1 MMKNQQQKLGQAM
14 STDIKTIWEDEEEV
28 AKPFWSADQAHYVE
42 WGGKLEYP
50 TWWCLIH
57 DKAYYKYCMI

>member
-1 MMKNQQQKLGQAM
+1 MMKKQQQNIGTQED
-14 STDIKTIWEDEEEV
+14 SIIDEDYDETI
-28 AKPFWSADQAHYVE
+28 AKPFWSADYAHYVE
-42 WGGKLEYP
+42 WGGPLEYP